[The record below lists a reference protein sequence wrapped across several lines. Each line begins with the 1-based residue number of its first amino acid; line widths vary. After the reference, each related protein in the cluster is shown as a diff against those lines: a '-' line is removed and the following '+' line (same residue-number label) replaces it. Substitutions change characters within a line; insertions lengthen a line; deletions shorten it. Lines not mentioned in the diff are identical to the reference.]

1 MSRNID
7 IKLLPHQKRFL
18 TSESNRVLLLA
29 GRSAGKSY
37 IASIVSAMSMLQGKK
52 GLVFAQN
59 YGALSKNLFKEI
71 ETRLQ
76 EWKVEYDFN
85 HGSMCISTNNGGLVY
100 GYSYENI
107 ESVRGLT
114 DMSFAICDEIALA
127 PPPETF
133 FGTVVPCLRGKG
145 IVPKFYMMTTP
156 RGGSSWNRWF
166 KDSSNE
172 CDIITATIFDNKFIS
187 EESLKLITESVQG
200 DMKRQELYGELL
212 DMSAENCIVD
222 MNKIATK
229 RLGTSSEHYCGIDFA
244 RYGCDNTCFVVRDKY
259 GICEAV
265 KRNKADTDELV
276 KVFSEL
282 NRKWNIKTTFL
293 DSTGGYDIGFY
304 DRLKNMHKFVE
315 VNFGAKANDDTCAN
329 MRAEIYFN
337 LANGLEQGFYIDDKD
352 MLDALRNTSYFINA
366 SGKKQLVPKER
377 IKEIIGHSPDE
388 LDALALSF
396 GKCKE
401 YSFDAN
407 RAKVVTNFLFH

>member
-7 IKLLPHQKRFL
+7 IELLPHQKRFL
-18 TSESNRVLLLA
+18 TSSSNRVLLLA
-29 GRSAGKSY
+29 GRSTGKSY
-37 IASIVSAMSMLQGKK
+37 VASIVASINILQGKR

-59 YGALSKNLFKEI
+59 YGALSKNLFNEI
-71 ETRLQ
+71 EQRLQ
-76 EWKVEYDFN
+76 EWQVEYDFN
-85 HGSMCISTNNGGLVY
+85 HGSMCISTKNGGLVY

-114 DMSFAICDEIALA
+114 DMTFAICDEIALA

-133 FGTVVPCLRGKG
+133 FGTVIPCLRGKG

-172 CDIITATIFDNKFIS
+172 CDIITATIYDNKFIS
-187 EESLKLITESVQG
+187 EESLKLITESVKG
-200 DMKRQELYGELL
+200 DMRRQELYGELL
-212 DMSAENCIVD
+212 DLSVENCIVD
-222 MNKIATK
+222 MNKLSTG
-229 RLGTSSEHYCGIDFA
+229 RNGTSTEHYCGIDFA
-244 RYGCDNTCFVVRDKY
+244 RYGCDNTCFVVRDKF
-259 GICEAV
+259 GICEVV

-276 KVFSEL
+276 KVYAEL
-282 NRKWNIKTTFL
+282 NRRWNIKSTIL

-304 DRLKNMHKFVE
+304 DRLKNSYNLVE
-315 VNFGAKANDDTCAN
+315 TNFGAKSNDETCAN
-329 MRAEIYFN
+329 MRAEIYFS
-337 LANGLEQGFYIDDKD
+337 LANAMEHGFYIDNKE

-366 SGKKQLVPKER
+366 SGKKQIVPKDR

-396 GKCKE
+396 RKDSE
-401 YSFDAN
+401 YSLDRN
-407 RAKVVTNFLFH
+407 RIPTITNFLFH